1 MPQPIWKRLVP
12 LPLVRNRV
20 VKTKMLDR
28 VSQLVKGGVVP
39 KPLWYEAML
48 AHPPPLKMQAEKPK
62 RIDFPEDRLRRVWLR
77 RNPESTMHPKTLFV
91 EEAAL
96 PATHKEHPADAFVKR
111 QMALMRKGLSE
122 EEAYREV
129 MRQQKQATSASPEA
143 ADARRAAMAFGAM
156 PSGEAGVSGGGVL
169 NEELLRKFAEE
180 ARAARMPYPE
190 HWFAAD
196 GSWVGIRTKPPEAA
210 PRQRPRQSPQRDNA
224 VLEDLI
230 TGDSGRPK
238 Q

>member
-1 MPQPIWKRLVP
+1 MPQPLWKRLVP

-28 VSQLVKGGVVP
+28 VSQLVKGGVIP

-48 AHPPPLKMQAEKPK
+48 AHPPPPKMQAEKPK
-62 RIDFPEDRLRRVWLR
+62 RIEFPEDRLRRVWLR
-77 RNPESTMHPKTLFV
+77 RNPEATMHPKALFV

-96 PATHKEHPADAFVKR
+96 PGSHHEHPADAFVKR

-129 MRQQKQATSASPEA
+129 LLQDKQATSASPEA
-143 ADARRAAMAFGAM
+143 ADARSAAMAFGAT
-156 PSGEAGVSGGGVL
+156 PSGGGVP
-169 NEELLRKFAEE
+169 NDELLRKFAEE

-196 GSWVGIRTKPPEAA
+196 GSWVGIRTKSAEPAS
-210 PRQRPRQSPQRDNA
+210 PRQRPWQSPEPSSR
-224 VLEDLI
+224 
-230 TGDSGRPK
+230 T
-238 Q
+238 